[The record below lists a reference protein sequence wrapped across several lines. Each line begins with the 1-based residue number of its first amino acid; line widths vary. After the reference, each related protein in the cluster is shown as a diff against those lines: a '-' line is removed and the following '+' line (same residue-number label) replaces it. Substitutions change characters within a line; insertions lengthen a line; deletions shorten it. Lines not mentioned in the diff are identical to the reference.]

1 MSSILFVDLDHSLLK
16 TDILWEQLLHILTRQ
31 PWKIFKILHL
41 GLTNLPGLKKIC
53 ADQAPLE
60 VATLPYNEDVLHLI
74 NTYKTKGKKVVL
86 ATASHKSIAT
96 QIAHYLNIFDDVI
109 ATEDTNLKSHQ
120 KLKAMQQ
127 YAKKQAFGYVGDSK
141 SDLAIFDASKEVYI
155 MGTLPYVRSHTRLK
169 SPTPFWKACMRLVRP
184 HQWSKNALI
193 AFPLLAAH
201 IFTAQTL
208 VITVIG
214 IIAFSLLASSIY
226 ILNDLVDLEDDRRHP
241 RKKHR
246 PLATG
251 DLSIPQACTLATL
264 LLVIS
269 FWIVIKFLP
278 MGLTIIASYFFLTTL
293 YSFYLKRI
301 PILDVFC
308 LSGLY
313 TLRIFFGSTINQI
326 PESAW
331 FIAFN
336 VFFFLGLAFNK
347 RATELYNV
355 KHTTQKPSQRR
366 GYISQDFDMIAF
378 TGIVVSLSSIII
390 LSLYLNTPDVI
401 LLYKKP
407 LYLWLVVYAILFWKI
422 RLWFLTF
429 RGKINQDPILF
440 ALADKP
446 SYGLAIIVFCILYL
460 AT

>member
-1 MSSILFVDLDHSLLK
+1 MD
-16 TDILWEQLLHILTRQ
+16 
-31 PWKIFKILHL
+31 
-41 GLTNLPGLKKIC
+41 
-53 ADQAPLE
+53 
-60 VATLPYNEDVLHLI
+60 
-74 NTYKTKGKKVVL
+74 
-86 ATASHKSIAT
+86 
-96 QIAHYLNIFDDVI
+96 IFDDII

-120 KLKAMQQ
+120 KLQIMQA
-127 YAKKQAFGYVGDSK
+127 YAKQMAFAYVGDSK
-141 SDLAIFDASKEVYI
+141 SDFPIFDASQEVYI
-155 MGTLPYVRSHTRLK
+155 VGPLSYGKPHTRLK
-169 SPTPFWKACMRLVRP
+169 STPPLWEACVRLIRP

-201 IFTAQTL
+201 IFTLQTL
-208 VITVIG
+208 TTAFIG

-226 ILNDLVDLEDDRRHP
+226 VVNDLMDLEDDRHHP
-241 RKKHR
+241 RKKYR
-246 PLATG
+246 PIAAG
-251 DLSIPQACTLATL
+251 DLSIPQACMLATVL
-264 LLVIS
+264 FVSS
-269 FWIVIKFLP
+269 FWMVIQFLP
-278 MGLTIIASYFFLTTL
+278 MGLTIIISYFILTTL

-313 TLRIFFGSTINQI
+313 TLRILFGATINHI

-347 RATELYNV
+347 RATELYHV
-355 KHTTQKPSQRR
+355 KHAAQKTSQRR
-366 GYISQDFDMIAF
+366 GYISQDFEMIAI

-401 LLYKKP
+401 LLYTKP
-407 LYLWLVVYAILFWKI
+407 LYLWLAVYVILFWKI

-429 RGKINQDPILF
+429 RGQINQDPIVF
-440 ALADKP
+440 ALEDKT
-446 SYGLAIIVFCILYL
+446 SYVLALMTLVILYL

>member
-1 MSSILFVDLDHSLLK
+1 
-16 TDILWEQLLHILTRQ
+16 
-31 PWKIFKILHL
+31 
-41 GLTNLPGLKKIC
+41 
-53 ADQAPLE
+53 
-60 VATLPYNEDVLHLI
+60 
-74 NTYKTKGKKVVL
+74 
-86 ATASHKSIAT
+86 
-96 QIAHYLNIFDDVI
+96 
-109 ATEDTNLKSHQ
+109 
-120 KLKAMQQ
+120 
-127 YAKKQAFGYVGDSK
+127 
-141 SDLAIFDASKEVYI
+141 
-155 MGTLPYVRSHTRLK
+155 
-169 SPTPFWKACMRLVRP
+169 
-184 HQWSKNALI
+184 
-193 AFPLLAAH
+193 
-201 IFTAQTL
+201 
-208 VITVIG
+208 
-214 IIAFSLLASSIY
+214 
-226 ILNDLVDLEDDRRHP
+226 
-241 RKKHR
+241 
-246 PLATG
+246 
-251 DLSIPQACTLATL
+251 
-264 LLVIS
+264 
-269 FWIVIKFLP
+269 
-278 MGLTIIASYFFLTTL
+278 
-293 YSFYLKRI
+293 
-301 PILDVFC
+301 